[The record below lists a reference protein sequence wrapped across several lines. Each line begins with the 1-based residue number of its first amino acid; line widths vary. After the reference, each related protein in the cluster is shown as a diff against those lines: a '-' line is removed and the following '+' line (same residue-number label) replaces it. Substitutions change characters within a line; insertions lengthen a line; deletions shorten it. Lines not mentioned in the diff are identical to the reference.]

1 MYCPMCGKQDI
12 SAQKYCRACGLDL
25 ESVLR
30 DLREQFSTEEY
41 AQYFRRQKLFE
52 NLGRISLGMAFV
64 VALSTMMYAVGT
76 YKAEIIGATALM
88 WAALTG
94 CGLLGSLA
102 FFFFKFPKMFPGTRR
117 ASYSIGPKPSEIATK
132 TERLIADPIPAKAEF
147 AEPSHVTVERS
158 TDR

>member
-12 SAQKYCRACGLDL
+12 SAQKYCRGCGLDL

-30 DLREQFSTEEY
+30 DLRDQFSTEEY
-41 AQYFRRQKLFE
+41 AQYLRRQKLFE

-76 YKAEIIGATALM
+76 YKAEIIGAAALM
-88 WAALTG
+88 WAALAG

-102 FFFFKFPKMFPGTRR
+102 FFFFNIPKMFPDRR
-117 ASYSIGPKPSEIATK
+117 RESYSIGSKPSEIAAK
-132 TERLIADPIPAKAEF
+132 TERLIAHPLPREADLT
-147 AEPSHVTVERS
+147 EPSHVTFESS